1 MDTFINI
8 CGSQSRSVSFMQ
20 SDGQV
25 YKYHDEG
32 EMKSMNNNYR
42 AATVGYKYIA
52 MRILMSEPNQVK

>member
-1 MDTFINI
+1 MGVNLDPL
-8 CGSQSRSVSFMQ
+8 SFMQ

-25 YKYHDEG
+25 YKYHHDEG

-52 MRILMSEPNQVK
+52 MRIFMSEPNQVK